1 MMFLSRTTI
10 LTAVLLVTTAV
21 VETQAACTDVTDDC
35 AGVGT
40 TCTYQQSCTAITT
53 AGACQYNCDQLGVG
67 AAPGSAEWDAQSAM
81 TGSYL
86 PGKIPG
92 ISKANNETDVGEMDV
107 GADPKDD
114 AMNKTGGEDMEDE
127 AESTS
132 GGSPAGVVTS
142 AVLLAVGGAAIIA
155 GL

>member
-1 MMFLSRTTI
+1 M
-10 LTAVLLVTTAV
+10 
-21 VETQAACTDVTDDC
+21 
-35 AGVGT
+35 G
-40 TCTYQQSCTAITT
+40 T

-67 AAPGSAEWDAQSAM
+67 AAPGSAGWEAQSKL

-86 PGKIPG
+86 PGTVPDM
-92 ISKANNETDVGEMDV
+92 SKANNETDVGEMDV
-107 GADPKDD
+107 GAVPRDD

-132 GGSPAGVVTS
+132 GGSVAGVFAS
-142 AVLLAVGGAAIIA
+142 SVLLAVGGAAIIA

>member
-1 MMFLSRTTI
+1 MRFSSTTI
-10 LTAVLLVTTAV
+10 IRFFVVGTCIANSGANINDDVDNAMSTAADAISGGVNTAIDATEDAAQTATSAVAGAADTTADKTKTF
-21 VETQAACTDVTDDC
+21 VENQK
-35 AGVGT
+35 G
-40 TCTYQQSCTAITT
+40 
-53 AGACQYNCDQLGVG
+53 
-67 AAPGSAEWDAQSAM
+67 
-81 TGSYL
+81 
-86 PGKIPG
+86 
-92 ISKANNETDVGEMDV
+92 SKANNETDVGEMDV
-107 GADPKDD
+107 GAVPKDD